1 MSSSFLACLVVGAR
15 PNFVKAAALYRAFLR
30 SEVFR
35 VRIVHTGQHYD
46 DAMAGSFF
54 RELDLPT
61 PDVSLNVGSASHAVQ
76 CARVL
81 EAFERDLLANEPDV
95 VVVVGDVNSTLAC
108 ALAAAKLQY
117 ADGRRPRIAHVEAGL
132 RSFDRSM
139 PEEIN
144 RILTDAVSDYLF
156 VTEES
161 GIGNLRR
168 EGRHDEQMFLVG
180 NVMVDTLLAQHA
192 RARSR
197 AAWERFG
204 LPPGGYG
211 VVTLHR
217 PSNVDE
223 PARLRALVAALDAA
237 AMRLPL
243 LFPVHPRTRAQLVSV
258 GLKPDSTSSGRDDVV
273 SGFSRT
279 SSGLILCEPLSYLD
293 FVSLLGG
300 ARVVITDSGGIQ
312 EETTVL
318 GVPCLTLRDNTERPI
333 TITHGT
339 NRLIGSDVRAIVP
352 HLDSVLAAPMPRESS
367 PPLWD
372 GSTATRIVEIL
383 ERAFVTDGHPMR
395 NAAKAFRETGP
406 TEPAHAL

>member
-1 MSSSFLACLVVGAR
+1 MASLLACLVVGAR

-35 VRIVHTGQHYD
+35 IRIVHTGQHYD

-54 RELDLPT
+54 RELDLPA

-76 CARVL
+76 SARVL
-81 EAFERDLLANEPDV
+81 EAFERDLLAHEPDV

-108 ALAAAKLQY
+108 ALAAAKLRY
-117 ADGRRPRIAHVEAGL
+117 DDGRRPRIAHVEAGL

-144 RILTDAVSDYLF
+144 RILTDSLSDYLF

-161 GIGNLRR
+161 GVGNLQR
-168 EGRHDEQMFLVG
+168 EGRSDEQMFLVG
-180 NVMVDTLLAQHA
+180 NVMVDTLLAQQA

-204 LPPGGYG
+204 VTHGGYG
-211 VVTLHR
+211 VETLHR
-217 PSNVDE
+217 PSNVDD
-223 PARLRALVAALDAA
+223 PARLRAVVAALDDAA
-237 AMRLPL
+237 TRLPL
-243 LFPVHPRTRAQLVSV
+243 LFPVHPRTRARLAGSA
-258 GLKPDSTSSGRDDVV
+258 LSDR
-273 SGFSRT
+273 
-279 SSGLILCEPLSYLD
+279 LIACEPLSYID
-293 FVSLLGG
+293 FVSLLCG
-300 ARVVITDSGGIQ
+300 ARVAITDSGGIQ

-352 HLDSVLAAPMPRESS
+352 HLDRVLAAPMPCMSS
-367 PPLWD
+367 PALWD
-372 GSTATRIVEIL
+372 GSTATRIVDIL
-383 ERAFVTDGHPMR
+383 ERAFIGGANPML
-395 NAAKAFRETGP
+395 AEA
-406 TEPAHAL
+406 AHAV

>member
-1 MSSSFLACLVVGAR
+1 MATFLACLVVGAR

-81 EAFERDLLANEPDV
+81 EAFERDLLAHEPDV

-144 RILTDAVSDYLF
+144 RILTDAISDHLF

-161 GIGNLRR
+161 GIANLRR

-197 AAWERFG
+197 AAWEQFG
-204 LPPGGYG
+204 LPHGGYG

-223 PARLRALVAALDAA
+223 PARLRTLVAALDAA

-243 LFPVHPRTRAQLVSV
+243 LFPVHPRTRVRLGAAELS
-258 GLKPDSTSSGRDDVV
+258 DR
-273 SGFSRT
+273 
-279 SSGLILCEPLSYLD
+279 LITCDPLSYVD

-339 NRLIGSDVRAIVP
+339 NRLIGSDARAIVP

-383 ERAFVTDGHPMR
+383 ERAFVTGVQPMP
-395 NAAKAFRETGP
+395 K
-406 TEPAHAL
+406 EPAHAV

>member
-1 MSSSFLACLVVGAR
+1 MPSFLACLVVGAR

-54 RELDLPT
+54 RELDLPA

-81 EAFERDLLANEPDV
+81 EAFERDLLAHEPDV

-144 RILTDAVSDYLF
+144 RILTDAISDYLF

-204 LPPGGYG
+204 LPHGGYG

-243 LFPVHPRTRAQLVSV
+243 LFPVHPRTRARLDSV
-258 GLKPDSTSSGRDDVV
+258 RLKPDSTPV
-273 SGFSRT
+273 SDEHSR
-279 SSGLILCEPLSYLD
+279 LITCEPLSYVD

-339 NRLIGSDVRAIVP
+339 NRLIGSDVGAIVP
-352 HLDSVLAAPMPRESS
+352 HLDSVLAAPMPRVSS

-372 GSTATRIVEIL
+372 GSTATRIVDIL
-383 ERAFVTDGHPMR
+383 ERAFVAGAHPMV
-395 NAAKAFRETGP
+395 AEA
-406 TEPAHAL
+406 AHAV